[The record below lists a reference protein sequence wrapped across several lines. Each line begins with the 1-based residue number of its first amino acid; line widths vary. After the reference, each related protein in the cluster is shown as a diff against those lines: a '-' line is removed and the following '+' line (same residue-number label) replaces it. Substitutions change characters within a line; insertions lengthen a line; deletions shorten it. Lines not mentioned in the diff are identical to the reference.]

1 MVPIS
6 ITAKVLNV
14 SKPTLYRWMKRLD
27 IQTTQSGSKKLIS
40 DSDIERIRTAITD
53 DRKSSDYSQYLFDG
67 IDNSDTA
74 SKQVP
79 PRSKK
84 KDSATVESETMQQ
97 LLAEKD
103 RQIQRLEELL
113 NREQTSKRELEQ
125 GVLTMQGQMFR
136 IHALLEQQPKQSW
149 WGRLIGR

>member
-6 ITAKVLNV
+6 ITAKVLNI

-27 IQTTQSGSKKLIS
+27 VQTTQSGSKKLIS
-40 DSDIERIRTAITD
+40 DTDIERIKTAITE
-53 DRKSSDYSQYLFDG
+53 DRKSSDYSQYMLNS
-67 IDNSDTA
+67 IDSHDTEPR
-74 SKQVP
+74 QVP

-84 KDSATVESETMQQ
+84 KDSATVESDHIQQ

-113 NREQTSKRELEQ
+113 NREQSSKRELEQ

-136 IHALLEQQPKQSW
+136 IHALLEQQPKQSFW
-149 WGRLIGR
+149 SRLIGR

>member
-6 ITAKVLNV
+6 VTAKVLNI

-27 IQTTQSGSKKLIS
+27 VQTTQSGSKKLIS
-40 DSDIERIRTAITD
+40 DTDIERIKIAITE
-53 DRKSSDYSQYLFDG
+53 DRKSSDYSQYMFNV
-67 IDNSDTA
+67 IDSEEIA
-74 SKQVP
+74 SRQVP

-84 KDSATVESETMQQ
+84 KDSSTVESETMQQ